1 MRIRFCAAAFLCVA
15 LSAFAG
21 CNEAKE
27 HFTSGEEAF
36 RSGEYEVALV
46 EFSKALDDN
55 PNKAEYYIEQGH
67 TYIALGRYEEA
78 REALESAIVEQSL
91 NLTRKNNKR
100 AWRAI
105 GISYYEEGN
114 YAEAKTYFEKAL
126 AEELL
131 PELNADIRMYLADAL
146 ECGGDYA
153 AAIALYDELLK
164 EQKDYAAGYRAR
176 AYMHY
181 VRGEYEASLAD
192 YDSAIALT
200 PNNFDLYFGKYNV
213 LEKLG
218 RNAEQAELLRV
229 ITQIESPT
237 PEDAYFIAKAQYF
250 SGAYDE
256 ALVGLA
262 AAADDGYEDAYY
274 YIGEIYHERS
284 DYGEAVHYFKLYIAG
299 SGARDAAAYNQ
310 MAICLMKQEKYADAL
325 ETVRSRQKLSDALHG
340 KQLLFNEVVILE
352 KTGEYNAA
360 YERAVEY
367 RNRYPEDI
375 KIKKE
380 LEFLA
385 SRVREE
391 S

>member
-1 MRIRFCAAAFLCVA
+1 MRIRYCAAVLMCAAGLT
-15 LSAFAG
+15 FAG

-27 HFTSGEEAF
+27 HFESGVEAF
-36 RSGEYEVALV
+36 SSQDYEAALT
-46 EFSKALDDN
+46 EFSKALDEN

-78 REALESAIVEQSL
+78 RAALESAIVEQSL
-91 NLTRKNNKR
+91 ELTRKNNKR

-105 GISYYEEGN
+105 GISYYEEGS
-114 YAEAKTYFEKAL
+114 YAEARAYFEKAL

-153 AAIALYDELLK
+153 AAIAVYDELLK

-176 AYMHY
+176 AYMRY
-181 VRGEYEASLAD
+181 VQGDYEASLAD
-192 YDSAIALT
+192 YDEAIALT

-218 RNAEQAELLRV
+218 KSAEQKELLSV
-229 ITQIESPT
+229 ITQIAGPT

-262 AAADDGYEDAYY
+262 AAAKDGYEDAYY
-274 YIGEIYHERS
+274 YIGEIFHQRS
-284 DYGEAVHYFKLYIAG
+284 DYGEAIYYFKLYIAG

-325 ETVRSRQKLSDALHG
+325 ETVRGGQKLSDALHG
-340 KQLLFNEVVILE
+340 KQLLYNEVVILE
-352 KTGEYNAA
+352 RMGEYNAA

-367 RNRYPEDI
+367 RSRYPEDT
-375 KIKKE
+375 KIKRE